1 MANKIKKVICHGCG
15 LEQVTDDVGLS
26 YYKTNSFGE
35 YLCEGDCEGAIS
47 VTEDLTA
54 EEIIDY
60 IESELENANH
70 HSMIEVP
77 NKIFEN
83 TRDEFE
89 LSEEQQVK
97 LARILSEGFAQL
109 YF

>member
-1 MANKIKKVICHGCG
+1 MKRIHLVNIY
-15 LEQVTDDVGLS
+15 VTV
-26 YYKTNSFGE
+26 
-35 YLCEGDCEGAIS
+35 S

-70 HSMIEVP
+70 HSMTDFPGVLFNAIV
-77 NKIFEN
+77 N
-83 TRDEFE
+83 EFE

-97 LARILSEGFAQL
+97 LARILSEGFEQL
-109 YF
+109 Y